1 MSRSVAELKKLALNQ
16 RQTFHRTVATE
27 VYLTDE
33 GALVVAKLHD
43 NYHDMEMAVLVDR
56 ESYVIKDIDAVMNR
70 YPFETCVFSW
80 MSYKRL
86 IGLKLM
92 GGGVLHKV
100 HEMIP
105 RTDGCTHLY
114 TALEACLRALFIGAG
129 YEDLKSGAQKA
140 ARKEHQD
147 MLRQHPLTK
156 DTCVSFRTDGQ
167 LPNQEDSPQ
176 SNSPE
181 ANG

>member
-27 VYLTDE
+27 VYLTEE

-56 ESYVIKDIDAVMNR
+56 DTYVVKDISAVMHR
-70 YPFETCVFSW
+70 YPFDTCVFSW
-80 MSYKRL
+80 NSYKRL

-92 GGGVLHKV
+92 GGGVLHKI
-100 HEMIP
+100 HNMIP
-105 RTDGCTHLY
+105 RVDGCTHLY
-114 TALEACLRALFIGAG
+114 VALEACLRALFIGSG
-129 YEDLKSGAQKA
+129 YEDLKSNANEEDHK
-140 ARKEHQD
+140 RHQN

-156 DTCVSFRTDGQ
+156 DTCVSFRND
-167 LPNQEDSPQ
+167 EKF
-176 SNSPE
+176 PE
-181 ANG
+181 EAEAISEESTSR